1 MILLPRP
8 VFIRIIFFIILAFSS
23 VWTLSNA
30 SSGGL
35 NFPELSNR
43 IVDNAHL
50 LSSETKTSLG
60 TKLASLEQKT
70 GDQIVV
76 ATLPS
81 LYGYDIETYANGLF
95 RHWALGQK
103 QINNGVLLVVAPNER
118 EVRIEVGYGLEAILT
133 DALSSTVINAI
144 IIPNFRN
151 GNFDKGISEGV
162 NAIEDILT
170 GSKADFDSRI
180 KAYQQIEQEKI
191 EQQRKQDLI
200 ANAITFIVFF
210 IFVVLPILASI
221 FGTKV
226 GPGRYRWLGIVF
238 VLWFLGSGRGGGF
251 GGGFGGG
258 SGGLG
263 GGFGGGGGSS
273 GGGGASGR
281 W

>member
-151 GNFDKGISEGV
+151 GNFDRGISEGV

-191 EQQRKQDLI
+191 EQQQKQDLI

-258 SGGLG
+258 SGGFD

>member
-151 GNFDKGISEGV
+151 GNFDRGISEGV

-258 SGGLG
+258 SGGFG
-263 GGFGGGGGSS
+263 EGFGGGGGSS

>member
-35 NFPELSNR
+35 NFPEISNR

-258 SGGLG
+258 SGGFD
-263 GGFGGGGGSS
+263 GGF
-273 GGGGASGR
+273 
-281 W
+281 

>member
-8 VFIRIIFFIILAFSS
+8 IFIRIIFFIILAFSS

-30 SSGGL
+30 SSDSL

-50 LSSETKTSLG
+50 LSPETKTSLG
-60 TKLASLEQKT
+60 TKLVSLEQKT

-76 ATLPS
+76 ATLSS

-118 EVRIEVGYGLEAILT
+118 KVRMEVGYGLEAILT
-133 DALSSTVINAI
+133 DALSSTVIKAI

-226 GPGRYRWLGIVF
+226 GLGRYRWLGIVF

-258 SGGLG
+258 AGGFG

>member
-50 LSSETKTSLG
+50 LSPETKTSLG

-103 QINNGVLLVVAPNER
+103 QINNGVLLVVARNER

-151 GNFDKGISEGV
+151 GNFDRGISEGV

-191 EQQRKQDLI
+191 EQQQKQDLI

-258 SGGLG
+258 SGGFD